1 MLRLIAG
8 ALVLAL
14 TAPVWA
20 DQPSFSFAGAAYQ
33 RVELDDLGLNIDG
46 NGLSIGGSFEVGD
59 NWHVF
64 GSYSSTDFGLGIDVN
79 ELQVGAGYHVLI
91 SDNTSFFTDLSLV
104 RAEVDVGILG
114 SVDDDGYG
122 LTIGMR
128 SNVSERFEA
137 EGYLSYVDLGNG
149 ADGLA
154 VGGAGWYRLSD
165 SFAIG
170 LLVIFDEDVV
180 AYGIG
185 GRYYFGS

>member
-1 MLRLIAG
+1 MLRLVAG

-14 TAPVWA
+14 TAPAWA
-20 DQPSFSFAGAAYQ
+20 DQPSYSFAGAAYQ

-46 NGLSIGGSFEVGD
+46 NGLSIGGSFEIGD

-64 GSYSSTDFGLGIDVN
+64 GSYSSTDFGFGIDVN
-79 ELQVGAGYHVLI
+79 TLQVGAGYHVLI
-91 SDNTSFFTDLSLV
+91 SDNTSFFTNLSLV

-137 EGYLSYVDLGNG
+137 EGSLSYVDLGNG

-154 VGGAGWYRLSD
+154 AGGAGWYRLSD

-170 LLVIFDEDVV
+170 LIVYFDEDVV

-185 GRYYFGS
+185 GRYYFGN

>member
-1 MLRLIAG
+1 MLRLVAG

-14 TAPVWA
+14 TAPAWA
-20 DQPSFSFAGAAYQ
+20 DQPSYSFVEAAYQ

-46 NGLSIGGSFEVGD
+46 NGLSIGGSFEIGD

-64 GSYSSTDFGLGIDVN
+64 GAYSSTDFGFGVDVN
-79 ELQVGAGYHVLI
+79 ALQVGAGYHVLI
-91 SDNTSFFTDLSLV
+91 SDNTSFFTNLSLV

-114 SVDDDGYG
+114 SADDDGYG

-137 EGYLSYVDLGNG
+137 EGSLSYIDLGNG

-170 LLVIFDEDVV
+170 LIVNFDEDIV

-185 GRYYFGS
+185 GRYYFGN

>member
-1 MLRLIAG
+1 MFCKTLIFVIRKGSNHVAFSNGSVSAG
-8 ALVLAL
+8 
-14 TAPVWA
+14 
-20 DQPSFSFAGAAYQ
+20 F
-33 RVELDDLGLNIDG
+33 DG

-122 LTIGMR
+122 LTIG
-128 SNVSERFEA
+128 
-137 EGYLSYVDLGNG
+137 
-149 ADGLA
+149 
-154 VGGAGWYRLSD
+154 
-165 SFAIG
+165 